1 MRLFRRTGLAALCG
15 LTAALLTG
23 CPDKT
28 SQAPVDGGTP
38 GATAIP
44 DAGPEA
50 VVFTLQYL
58 SPDGGSALIPLAL
71 EEKPLVE
78 PTADL
83 ELRSTLGLKN
93 YRVRLMDEADRAM
106 VSDDSVSEA
115 DDGLV
120 YRIHL
125 PQPLKTGYSYTLVV
139 DSQTGSSFQDS
150 RGRDVDDLRA
160 SFQIIGDKEK
170 AKPPPPPPAKGGKK
184 KHK

>member
-15 LTAALLTG
+15 LTAALLSG
-23 CPDKT
+23 CPEKT
-28 SQAPVDGGTP
+28 SQAPVDGGVT
-38 GATAIP
+38 GATAAP
-44 DAGPEA
+44 DSGPEA
-50 VVFTLQYL
+50 VVFTLQYQA
-58 SPDGGSALIPLAL
+58 PDGGSALIPLAL

-78 PTADL
+78 PTSDL

-150 RGRDVDDLRA
+150 RGRDVEDLRA

-170 AKPPPPPPAKGGKK
+170 PKPPPPPAKGGKK
-184 KHK
+184 RSK